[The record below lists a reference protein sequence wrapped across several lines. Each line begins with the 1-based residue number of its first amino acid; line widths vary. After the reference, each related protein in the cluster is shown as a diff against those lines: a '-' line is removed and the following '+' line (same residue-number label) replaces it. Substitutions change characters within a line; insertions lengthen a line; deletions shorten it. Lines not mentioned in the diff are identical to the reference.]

1 MHYWKMALR
10 NLFRRPIRSS
20 LSILGVALSV
30 MLILSVG
37 VSSVQYATLVRESRL
52 LYGDRLIVVSKSA
65 YFAEAVPIGSSLS
78 NTSTTAVSGLSGV
91 AHASPILSIFNLQG
105 IVPTNITFAI
115 PPGESSNIFKNLQV
129 ASGRLPQQ
137 NNEVAIGSI
146 IASSGQLH
154 PGSSIK
160 MLSTSLNVSG
170 VLQTSQSPAIDHSIF
185 MTLSEGQKIYGY
197 QGLISMIAVTPTVD
211 ANQTTLQTEITQ
223 ALPGV
228 TVLNEQQRGADA
240 EPLLQQFV
248 AWSGGVEVV
257 AFLLSMLFVATLSL
271 INVFER
277 RRELAAAYAMGAT
290 RLTLLKITVLEN
302 ALVGTIGGFLGV
314 LFGII
319 ISAAVNQS
327 FGATPLQQAIE
338 NIPNIVPPIAAFE
351 VFLLVVLV
359 SSITGGLVFLAA
371 MRRDI
376 ASILRYES

>member
-1 MHYWKMALR
+1 
-10 NLFRRPIRSS
+10 
-20 LSILGVALSV
+20 
-30 MLILSVG
+30 
-37 VSSVQYATLVRESRL
+37 
-52 LYGDRLIVVSKSA
+52 
-65 YFAEAVPIGSSLS
+65 
-78 NTSTTAVSGLSGV
+78 
-91 AHASPILSIFNLQG
+91 
-105 IVPTNITFAI
+105 
-115 PPGESSNIFKNLQV
+115 
-129 ASGRLPQQ
+129 
-137 NNEVAIGSI
+137 
-146 IASSGQLH
+146 
-154 PGSSIK
+154 
-160 MLSTSLNVSG
+160 
-170 VLQTSQSPAIDHSIF
+170 